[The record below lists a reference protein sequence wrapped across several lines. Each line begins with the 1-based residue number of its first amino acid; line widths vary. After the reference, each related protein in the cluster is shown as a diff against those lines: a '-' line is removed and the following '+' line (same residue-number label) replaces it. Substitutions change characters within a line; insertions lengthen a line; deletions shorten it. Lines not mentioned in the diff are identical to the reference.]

1 MFFSY
6 LFHSSPSIFHVSS
19 RTKFCFDTTG
29 ATHRALAAWV
39 EGGFSW
45 NTPESMHGGA
55 TGTQVVWPRGFLILL
70 PALVPSLFRPLVLPA
85 PLPPCASPFVRLLGC
100 GAGSLFLVKV
110 TLALSTAAS
119 SLRTKPTLGLG
130 SSHCRA
136 KRNKCQCRWCPQRVG
151 CFMVAERLV

>member
-1 MFFSY
+1 MSEGRNYFLVACQTTTDHWNYLLVGFFSY
-6 LFHSSPSIFHVSS
+6 LFHSSPCIFHVSS

-55 TGTQVVWPRGFLILL
+55 TGTQVVWPRGFLNLL

-85 PLPPCASPFVRLLGC
+85 PLLPCASFCPSPGVWGGSAVPKSRPCWFCPLLP
-100 GAGSLFLVKV
+100 
-110 TLALSTAAS
+110 ALSA
-119 SLRTKPTLGLG
+119 
-130 SSHCRA
+130 
-136 KRNKCQCRWCPQRVG
+136 N
-151 CFMVAERLV
+151 